1 MQLFVK
7 VGLKAMRQVDT
18 HFFYSM
24 VFVCACLFVCFCFV
38 TRLDEPFNLLRRSL
52 LVLTHLQDQSPFG
65 TRTPISSLKTN
76 SVNSSGMR
84 KSFDTSPE
92 DSSSHILNGNGASP
106 AGTSRLDN
114 SVIFGGQTLESRQVH
129 RSIFRT
135 SSLPETGLL
144 NDHAGAKE
152 PEAAPSADLL
162 GGRYERFSFLL
173 NSSSSSLPGAEDTK
187 SRMSRSPQASISS
200 PPSNSPTRLLSPTG
214 SIDLHRPFAA
224 SESPL
229 SLPMGLGM
237 GLGTG
242 RVSAPILQRSLSADG
257 NAGVQQTSL
266 FNSVPAGP
274 QFQSKEPEP
283 EKNIMSKYRAFPD
296 AYVSM
301 IITLAFSSSLLLSL
315 LSQTYNTNNYKY

>member
-1 MQLFVK
+1 M
-7 VGLKAMRQVDT
+7 
-18 HFFYSM
+18 HIFFFTSWFLC
-24 VFVCACLFVCFCFV
+24 VPVCLFVCFSFV
-38 TRLDEPFNLLRRSL
+38 TRLNEPFNLLRRSL
-52 LVLTHLQDQSPFG
+52 LVLTHLQDQAPFG
-65 TRTPISSLKTN
+65 TRSPVSPVKTN
-76 SVNSSGMR
+76 SINGSGMR
-84 KSFDTSPE
+84 KSFDASPE
-92 DSSSHILNGNGASP
+92 DSPSHILNGNGASP
-106 AGTSRLDN
+106 AGNSRLDN

-144 NDHAGAKE
+144 NNRVGGKE
-152 PEAAPSADLL
+152 PEAAPGADPL

-173 NSSSSSLPGAEDTK
+173 NSSSSSLPGAEDTR

-257 NAGVQQTSL
+257 NPGVQQTSL
-266 FNSVPAGP
+266 FNSAPAGP
-274 QFQSKEPEP
+274 QFQSKQPEP
-283 EKNIMSKYRAFPD
+283 ERNLMLKYRAFPD
-296 AYVSM
+296 AYVSR
-301 IITLAFSSSLLLSL
+301 IITLAISSLSLLSL
-315 LSQTYNTNNYKY
+315 LSQTYTPNNYNKY

>member
-1 MQLFVK
+1 
-7 VGLKAMRQVDT
+7 
-18 HFFYSM
+18 M

-38 TRLDEPFNLLRRSL
+38 TRLNEPFNLLRRSL
-52 LVLTHLQDQSPFG
+52 LVLTHLQDQPPFG
-65 TRTPISSLKTN
+65 TRSPISPLKANTTN
-76 SVNSSGMR
+76 GSGMR

-92 DSSSHILNGNGASP
+92 DSPSHVLNGNGASL
-106 AGTSRLDN
+106 AGNSRLDN
-114 SVIFGGQTLESRQVH
+114 SVIFGGQTLENRQVH

-144 NDHAGAKE
+144 NDRAGAKE
-152 PEAAPSADLL
+152 PEAAPGADPS

-173 NSSSSSLPGAEDTK
+173 NSSSSSLPGAEDAK
-187 SRMSRSPQASISS
+187 SRISRSPQASISS

-214 SIDLHRPFAA
+214 SIDLHRPFAV

-242 RVSAPILQRSLSADG
+242 RVSAPILQRSLSAEG
-257 NAGVQQTSL
+257 NAGVQQTLL

-283 EKNIMSKYRAFPD
+283 ERNLMLKYRAFPD

-301 IITLAFSSSLLLSL
+301 IIAFSSLLFLLSL
-315 LSQTYNTNNYKY
+315 LSQTYAPNNYKH

>member
-1 MQLFVK
+1 M
-7 VGLKAMRQVDT
+7 
-18 HFFYSM
+18 
-24 VFVCACLFVCFCFV
+24 FVCFCFV
-38 TRLDEPFNLLRRSL
+38 TRLNEPFKLLQRSL
-52 LVLTHLQDQSPFG
+52 LVLTHLQDQPPFG
-65 TRTPISSLKTN
+65 TRSPISPLKAN
-76 SVNSSGMR
+76 SINGSGMR

-92 DSSSHILNGNGASP
+92 DSPSHILNGNGASP
-106 AGTSRLDN
+106 AGSSRLDN
-114 SVIFGGQTLESRQVH
+114 SVIFGGQILENRQVH

-144 NDHAGAKE
+144 NDRAGVKE
-152 PEAAPSADLL
+152 PEVAPGADLL

-187 SRMSRSPQASISS
+187 SHMSRSPQASISS
-200 PPSNSPTRLLSPTG
+200 PPSNSPTRLLSPSG
-214 SIDLHRPFAA
+214 SIDLHRPFAI

-242 RVSAPILQRSLSADG
+242 RVSAPVLQRSLSTEG

-274 QFQSKEPEP
+274 QFHSREPEP
-283 EKNIMSKYRAFPD
+283 ERNLMLKYKAFPD

-301 IITLAFSSSLLLSL
+301 IIMLAFSSLLVLLSL
-315 LSQTYNTNNYKY
+315 LSQTYTPNNSKY